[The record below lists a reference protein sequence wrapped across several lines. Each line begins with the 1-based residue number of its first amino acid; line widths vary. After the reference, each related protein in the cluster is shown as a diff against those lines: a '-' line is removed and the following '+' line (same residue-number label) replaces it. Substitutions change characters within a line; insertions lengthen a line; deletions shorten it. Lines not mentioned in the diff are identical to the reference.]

1 LIDLQLYPLLM
12 SMKSKV
18 SSLQYEKELLLNGL
32 KKLSLKN
39 KNKNKNKISNSV
51 KNNVKEMDDDQFM
64 NYLSSD
70 NDTSKDIYLPNL
82 DVDDHKESE
91 QSKIALKIF
100 EKTMPKW
107 NLSITALKIAF
118 TGMTCELLSFRPES
132 KKVRNS
138 SIPKY
143 PALKGFNKGNE
154 YNVTIKRTDIPPI
167 SFPCVSHILSPWSI
181 VFESNETETED
192 EPMNARK
199 IPLINIDFSSI
210 NGCIDFTILLPED
223 LKDSPPD
230 TSQNEPSKNDHDL
243 IVIAVKIKSCFQDN
257 ITQKACHVLVGENLN
272 SALRL
277 HLWPSHMIH

>member
-1 LIDLQLYPLLM
+1 M

-39 KNKNKNKISNSV
+39 KNKNKMSNIM

-70 NDTSKDIYLPNL
+70 DDTSEDINRHNL
-82 DVDDHKESE
+82 NIDDHKELE
-91 QSKIALKIF
+91 QSKTALKIF
-100 EKTMPKW
+100 EKTMPKL

-118 TGMTCELLSFRPES
+118 TGMTCELLSYRPES
-132 KKVRNS
+132 KKVRN
-138 SIPKY
+138 IPVSKY
-143 PALKGFNKGNE
+143 PDLKGFNKGNE
-154 YNVTIKRTDIPPI
+154 YTVTIKRTDIPPI
-167 SFPCVSHILSPWSI
+167 SFPCVSNILSPWSI

-192 EPMNARK
+192 EPMNVTK

-210 NGCIDFTILLPED
+210 NGCIDFTVLLPENPE
-223 LKDSPPD
+223 DSTPD
-230 TSQNEPSKNDHDL
+230 ISQNEPSKNDHNL
-243 IVIAVKIKSCFQDN
+243 IVITVKIKSCSQDN
-257 ITQKACHVLVGENLN
+257 VTQKACHVLVGENLN

-277 HLWPSHMIH
+277 HLWPSNMIP